1 MLARKGELV
10 KISVGFAIAVFISA
24 SSITLSQAP
33 PSQKVAFFG
42 RFSNMKFTREHQYGS
57 EVALWK
63 TGNVLIGHFLRSEG
77 LAGDTPTGLIEDVN
91 FDSKSGAIGFQA
103 KLSMGDHFCNE
114 HKGVPSRDIFLFK
127 GILKGKIMSGV
138 IKQLDALHNSELVGT
153 EKVQLKNTGMDGA
166 FDPEPSTYAEW
177 EKESQQIL
185 QVRGP
190 KW

>member
-1 MLARKGELV
+1 V
-10 KISVGFAIAVFISA
+10 KISIGFAIAVFISA
-24 SSITLSQAP
+24 SSMTVMTVSQVP

-42 RFSNMKFTREHQYGS
+42 RFSNMKFTQEHQYGS

-63 TGNVLIGHFLRSEG
+63 TGNVLIGHFLHSEG
-77 LAGDTPTGLIEDVN
+77 LAGDTPTGLIENVN
-91 FDSKSGAIGFQA
+91 YDPKSGAIGFQA

-127 GILKGKIMSGV
+127 GILNGKIMSGV
-138 IKQLDALHNSELVGT
+138 IKQLDALHDNELVRT
-153 EKVQLKNTGMDGA
+153 EKVQLKNTGIDGA

-177 EKESQQIL
+177 EKESRQIL
-185 QVRGP
+185 EFRGP

>member
-1 MLARKGELV
+1 MSARKGGLV
-10 KISVGFAIAVFISA
+10 KISIGLVIAIFISA
-24 SSITLSQAP
+24 SSMTVSQAP

-42 RFSNMKFTREHQYGS
+42 RFSNMKFTAEHQYGS

-77 LAGDTPTGLIEDVN
+77 LAGDTPTGLIENVKYDPE
-91 FDSKSGAIGFQA
+91 SGGIGFQA
-103 KLSMGDHFCNE
+103 KLSMGDHYCIE

-138 IKQLDALHNSELVGT
+138 IKQLDALHDNELVTT
-153 EKVQLKNTGMDGA
+153 EKVQLKNTGMAGA
-166 FDPEPSTYAEW
+166 FNPEPSTYAEW

-185 QVRGP
+185 KFRGP